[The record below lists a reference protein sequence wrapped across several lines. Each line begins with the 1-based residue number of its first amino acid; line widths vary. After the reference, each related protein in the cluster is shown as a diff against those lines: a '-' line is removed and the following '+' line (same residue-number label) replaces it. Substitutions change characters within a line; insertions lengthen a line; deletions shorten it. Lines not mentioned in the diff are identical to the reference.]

1 MYSFSNEYLVLWLM
15 GKIYRWLM
23 EGGIVLKRTPEFV
36 LGLIGGIL
44 GMIISIVLIVVAIN
58 IMEGFDYKL
67 LAYYSI
73 ILVVQ
78 IGLFVLA
85 CLVNKVNNKVYGV
98 CMIVVP
104 IVTLFMSLFFLLI
117 PTILQIMSGSFAFRT
132 LKLESN

>member
-1 MYSFSNEYLVLWLM
+1 M
-15 GKIYRWLM
+15 GKIYRWLI

>member
-1 MYSFSNEYLVLWLM
+1 M
-15 GKIYRWLM
+15 GKIYKLLVANRR
-23 EGGIVLKRTPEFV
+23 GIVLKRTPEFV

-58 IMEGFDYKL
+58 IMEGFDYGL

-73 ILVVQ
+73 ILTAQ

-117 PTILQIMSGSFAFRT
+117 PTLLQIMSGSFAFRT
-132 LKLESN
+132 LKLKSN

>member
-1 MYSFSNEYLVLWLM
+1 M
-15 GKIYRWLM
+15 
-23 EGGIVLKRTPEFV
+23 KRTPEFV

-44 GMIISIVLIVVAIN
+44 GMIISIILIVVAIN

-73 ILVVQ
+73 ILTVQ